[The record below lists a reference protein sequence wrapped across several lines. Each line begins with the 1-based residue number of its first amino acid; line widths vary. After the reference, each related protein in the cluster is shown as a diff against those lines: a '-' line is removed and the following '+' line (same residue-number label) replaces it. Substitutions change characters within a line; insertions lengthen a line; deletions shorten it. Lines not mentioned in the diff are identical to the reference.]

1 MVTVAP
7 VPEMP
12 SELPLASDA
21 SVLVS
26 DTGVDVSV
34 VPAAILNVRVATA
47 PLPIPVVFNPAM
59 IQRTS
64 PAEMLLHAGDFP
76 AALPAAPIAS

>member
-1 MVTVAP
+1 MVTVPP

-12 SELPLASDA
+12 SALPLASDA
-21 SVLVS
+21 SVLMN
-26 DTGVDVSV
+26 DTGVDVSG

-47 PLPIPVVFNPAM
+47 PFPIPFVFIPEM

-64 PAEMLLHAGDFP
+64 LAEMALQAADFP
-76 AALPAAPIAS
+76 AEFPAVPIAS